1 MTPSEPDE
9 SADSAL
15 RGICARPAALFGQR
29 LLERVEGRTISFPSF
44 VATARELVSLWPEET
59 ATYLAAL
66 IALDM
71 RQAFQPC
78 PLHLPRS
85 SN

>member
-1 MTPSEPDE
+1 MMPMEPNED
-9 SADSAL
+9 ADSAL
-15 RGICARPAALFGQR
+15 RGLCSRPAALFGQR

-71 RQAFQPC
+71 RQAFQPV

-85 SN
+85 NN